1 MNQKDI
7 SLVWLKYMGTLAGET
22 PKAQPSTCF
31 LTFECLTIEKERPPI
46 SNIYDEE
53 QRILYRIYIYISYTY
68 MYVST
73 SLHNFSQLVKVL
85 LCLTELK
92 NLVITFKSQILFCQ
106 HIKSGGGVG
115 SS

>member
-1 MNQKDI
+1 MNQKNI

-31 LTFECLTIEKERPPI
+31 LTFECLTIEKERPP
-46 SNIYDEE
+46 NMKNNVPKHG
-53 QRILYRIYIYISYTY
+53 ILYLIYISYTY